1 MEREGCKQDE
11 EGRVYTGWRGKGV
24 NRMEREGC
32 NRMGKGVKR
41 EEGGLMKRVED
52 RVLKVPWPSSE
63 YTLDKTQQD
72 YRHRST
78 LMKATALRLK
88 RQ

>member
-32 NRMGKGVKR
+32 NRMGR
-41 EEGGLMKRVED
+41 EGYTQDGEGRV
-52 RVLKVPWPSSE
+52 
-63 YTLDKTQQD
+63 
-72 YRHRST
+72 
-78 LMKATALRLK
+78 
-88 RQ
+88 